1 MILGASGGAFVG
13 ELLAGKA
20 TSEALKAGWGV
31 FIGNL
36 MGTGIKLAFC
46 GVALFFYVKEI
57 F

>member
-1 MILGASGGAFVG
+1 MGAIGGAFVG

-46 GVALFFYVKEI
+46 GVALFLYVKEI